1 MYFYFQ
7 DSIFHLNIF
16 PSFIE
21 EGGGGQTLWHGGYKI
36 FPKTKRVKKI
46 VLKMLLLQY
55 LFHMRVTTL
64 NNVQ

>member
-21 EGGGGQTLWHGGYKI
+21 EGGGGQTLLHGGYKI
-36 FPKTKRVKKI
+36 FPKTKRVKK
-46 VLKMLLLQY
+46 
-55 LFHMRVTTL
+55 
-64 NNVQ
+64 